1 MALEIDDLTDFR
13 QVEPE
18 RSRLSDKPKHLDVL
32 VLVEPITGV
41 RSGSG
46 V

>member
-13 QVEPE
+13 QVEPQ
-18 RSRLSDKPKHLDVL
+18 RSCLSDKPENLHVL
-32 VLVEPITGV
+32 VLIQPITGV
-41 RSGSG
+41 RAGGG